1 MHFGTGGKPHQFCR
15 QDLHL
20 QCMLDADKIKATEL
34 TEIAAFPQKK
44 KKSFPFIAGKLGTN
58 TQSFKNPKKQV
69 DKTEK
74 VKEKQ
79 DMKLNK
85 GL

>member
-1 MHFGTGGKPHQFCR
+1 
-15 QDLHL
+15 
-20 QCMLDADKIKATEL
+20 MLDAGKIKATEL

-44 KKSFPFIAGKLGTN
+44 KKKSFPFIAGNLATN